1 MEIDIRQLL
10 IDEYAKKIDKNLT
23 VSEELYRIRVKA
35 EDTEKRAL
43 VFIVTVQK
51 RIRETKGKYQKVR
64 DKLRR
69 YDEWRT

>member
-10 IDEYAKKIDKNLT
+10 IDEYAKKIDKNRT

-43 VFIVTVQK
+43 VFIDTVQK